1 MFQELI
7 DKAHKKGIKIILD
20 IVLNHTGNFGE
31 EHFCKEFDRDTSSS

>member
-20 IVLNHTGNFGE
+20 IVLNHTV
-31 EHFCKEFDRDTSSS
+31 TSVRSILQGVRP